1 MTALPELLR
10 INAWTGAE
18 APSAKPG
25 KPALSWGLTRRMEG
39 PSADEALLGERGP
52 PALVSDSEW
61 RDKSI
66 GWGLVLPE
74 NTDLDKKQ
82 RATSDDAPL
91 PIRELVAARNNAP
104 VFRYLADHQSGFLRR
119 YFDDGTHQDCSLTG
133 SKPGRERNELPRYLL
148 IYASPEQIPWRFQ
161 YVANSSLFV
170 GRLWL
175 EGDALANYV
184 QALIKEWSDAP
195 SNPMAPVVW
204 SVSLGE
210 PDITWLMD
218 AVISR
223 ELSGAYTKGQL
234 TDGTS
239 MFNDDANA
247 ASLTAALAKHS
258 PSLVATTSHGMTG
271 PLDAPETMR
280 ADLGMPV
287 DIDHSLVRPEAL
299 LGKWMPNGAIWYAHA
314 CCSAG
319 SDAKS
324 RYVGLFDPASSVAT
338 TLSAVAG
345 ACGDRVAP
353 LPMALLGAKQPLRA
367 FVGHVEP
374 TFDWT
379 LRNPETGQPL
389 EHAIVEALYNRLF
402 QQGAQRMTLGHAL
415 SKVYAEAG
423 AFLAQYGAALDSVNQ
438 NEPFARE
445 RALYRQLVAMD
456 RQQMVILGDPT
467 VMLPPLT

>member
-1 MTALPELLR
+1 MATLPDLMR

-18 APSAKPG
+18 SPSAKPG
-25 KPALSWGLTRRMEG
+25 KPSLAWGLKRRVEG
-39 PSADEALLGERGP
+39 PSADEGKLGLGP
-52 PALVSDSEW
+52 SPLVSESKW

-74 NTDLDKKQ
+74 NTTLGKEE
-82 RATSDDAPL
+82 RTAAVDAPA
-91 PIRELVAARNNAP
+91 PIRELVAARNDAP
-104 VFRYLADHQSGFLRR
+104 VFRYLTDHQSGFLRR
-119 YFDDGTHQDCSLTG
+119 YYADGTYQDPSLVG
-133 SKPGRERNELPRYLL
+133 SQSGVEKGQLPRYLL

-161 YVANSSLFV
+161 YVANSSLYV

-175 EGDALANYV
+175 EGDALTNYV
-184 QALIKEWSDAP
+184 QALLKEWSDAS
-195 SNPMAPVVW
+195 SNPKAPVVW

-223 ELSGAYTKGQL
+223 KLCGAYTQGKL
-234 TDGTS
+234 TDGAS
-239 MFNDDANA
+239 LFNDDANA
-247 ASLTAALAKHS
+247 ASLASALATHT

-271 PLDAPETMR
+271 PLDAPGKMR
-280 ADLGMPV
+280 DDLGMLV
-287 DIDHSLVRPEAL
+287 DVDHALVRPEAL
-299 LGKWMPNGAIWYAHA
+299 LGQWMPNGAIWYAHA

-324 RYVGLFDPASSVAT
+324 RYADLFDPASSVAT
-338 TLSAVAG
+338 VLSGVAR
-345 ACGDRVAP
+345 ACGERVAP
-353 LPMALLGAKQPLRA
+353 LPTALLGAKQPLRA

-389 EHAIVEALYNRLF
+389 AHAIVEALYNRLY

-415 SKVYAEAG
+415 AKVYAEAG
-423 AFLAQYGAALDSVNQ
+423 AFLAQYEAALEAVNR
-438 NEPFARE
+438 NEASARE

-456 RQQMVILGDPT
+456 RQQLVILGDPT
-467 VMLPPLT
+467 VMLPPLA